1 MANGFAPYILNDIRS
16 TAGSATPSTKVDM
29 HGLTKLLY
37 TGAGASPIQTSTLA
51 GHKKEVR
58 FHYRQRNTKA
68 QTDTVASCDNVLT
81 PARLEAT
88 VSVGNTRQI
97 AWHLPHSLVAQYME
111 EASARVN
118 LPGSNPNTGAS
129 KEMLEIIYAGANG
142 IIKGMNDDLIGLVTW
157 GVNSVAG
164 VSTAVTLNLPK
175 DKNIQDLTV
184 GMIKLLS
191 DYHLNG
197 LVGRPQL
204 VGSGLMYS
212 YMLSQPMAGN
222 PDIFGFSSSIATANV
237 DFYPDQDWT
246 TATVGNANTFGV
258 FEPGSIQLVEYIE
271 NLGFQSGRLANSTF
285 GVMPLPTVDPLGN
298 AIPVMF
304 DFQLKEIDC
313 PTTLTDA
320 YTGATDTYT
329 KGYSLILKKD
339 FGLFQ
344 IPADS
349 YRHEDAQRSVNG
361 ALRYTASNAC
371 DVC

>member
-1 MANGFAPYILNDIRS
+1 MATGFAPYILNDIRS
-16 TAGSATPSTKVDM
+16 AVGNATPHTKVDM
-29 HGLTKLLY
+29 HGLTKFLY
-37 TGAGASPIQTSTLA
+37 TGAGSSPIQTSELS

-58 FHYRQRNTKA
+58 FYYRNRNTKA

-97 AWHLPHSLVAQYME
+97 AWHLPHALVAQYME
-111 EASARVN
+111 EASTRVN
-118 LPGSNPNTGAS
+118 LQGSNPMTGVS
-129 KEMLEIIYAGANG
+129 KEMLEIIFAGCNG
-142 IIKGMNDDLIGLVTW
+142 ILKAMNEDLIGLITW
-157 GVNSVAG
+157 GKNSVAG
-164 VSTAVTLNLPK
+164 VSTAVTLNIPK

-184 GMIKLLS
+184 GMPKLLS
-191 DYHLNG
+191 DYHMNG
-197 LVGRPQL
+197 LTGRPQV

-212 YMLSQPMAGN
+212 YMLTQPMSAN
-222 PDIFGFSSSIATANV
+222 PDLFGFNSSIATANL
-237 DFYPDQDWT
+237 DYYPDQDWT
-246 TATVGNANTFGV
+246 ATTVGNANTFGV
-258 FEPGSIQLVEYIE
+258 FEPGAIQLVEYIE

-320 YTGATDTYT
+320 YTGNTATYT

-344 IPADS
+344 IPADA
-349 YRHEDAQRSVNG
+349 YRHEDIQRSVNG